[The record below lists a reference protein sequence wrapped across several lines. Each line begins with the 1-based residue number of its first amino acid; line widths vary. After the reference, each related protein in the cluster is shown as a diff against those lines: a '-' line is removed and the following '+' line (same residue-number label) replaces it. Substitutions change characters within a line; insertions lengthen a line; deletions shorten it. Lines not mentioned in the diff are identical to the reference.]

1 MYTAHTK
8 RGVRWAVIPGAL
20 ILKIVVIKLAAPNI
34 EDAPAKCNEK
44 IARSIAIPGEPV
56 DPERGGYIVQPTP
69 TPPSI
74 TADNNN
80 NTKLGGNSQKEI
92 LFILGK
98 AMSGAPIIIGTNQ
111 FPNPPISPG
120 ITTKNT
126 IIKP

>member
-1 MYTAHTK
+1 M
-8 RGVRWAVIPGAL
+8 
-20 ILKIVVIKLAAPNI
+20 LKIVVIKLAAPSI
-34 EDAPAKCNEK
+34 EDAPAYGNAN

-56 DPERGGYIVQPTP
+56 EPDSGGYIVHPTP

-80 NTKLGGNSQKEI
+80 NTKLGGNSQKEM

-98 AMSGAPIIIGTNQ
+98 AISGAPIIIGTNQ

-120 ITTKNT
+120 ITTKKT